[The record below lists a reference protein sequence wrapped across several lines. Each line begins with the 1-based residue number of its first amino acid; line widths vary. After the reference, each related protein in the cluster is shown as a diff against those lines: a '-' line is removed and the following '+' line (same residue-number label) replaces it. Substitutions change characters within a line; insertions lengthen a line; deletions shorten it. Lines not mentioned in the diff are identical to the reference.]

1 MCGIAGVFNRDG
13 RPVDAARLRAMADT
27 LRHRG
32 PDAEGAWVA
41 GPVGLAHRRLS
52 VLDLSAAGRQP
63 MGNEDGAVQVCYN
76 GEIYNFAELRQELEA
91 LGHVFRSATDTEV
104 IVHAWEQWGRAAWSR
119 FNGMFAF
126 ALWDGRT
133 RSLVL
138 VRDRLGVKPLYVHRT
153 AERVVFGSELK
164 ALLAWPDT
172 PREVDPSA
180 VDAFLAF
187 NYVPGPRTIWR
198 DIESLPPGFDLVVTS
213 QTAHAEPWWDVHFG
227 QQPLTDRADTVERIR
242 ALCHDAVRARLVSDV
257 PLGAFLSGGLDS
269 SAIVHHMRP
278 HHAGPLHTFSVRFG
292 EASYDES
299 PFADLVARRYDLQ
312 HHEVVCTAD
321 DVSATLDRVVW
332 HADNPTADI
341 SMVPML
347 RLSEAARR
355 EVTVV
360 LSGDGGDEVFGGYPI
375 YQADRVARVWR
386 HLPGWFRRGVA
397 ERLVQRLPTSHRK
410 LSAEY
415 ALRAFVGAASRPPE
429 EAHARWRLICTDA
442 EREALLGQEAWRLVQ
457 QETRTEQPFL
467 DAYLASG
474 AADLLDR
481 MFYVDIKTFLADSIL
496 PKVDRMTM
504 AVGLEARTPWLDY
517 RLVELG
523 AQVPSSWKV
532 TGFDTKRIF
541 KDAMRGH
548 VPDAIVR
555 RRKAGFH
562 APLAAWFRGPLRGL
576 VEETLAP
583 GALGGLPLLQP
594 HAVAG
599 LVREHLAGHANHA
612 FKLWGLMT
620 LVRWRASVATSGHGL
635 KHEA

>member
-13 RPVDAARLRAMADT
+13 RPVDAARLLAMGDAV
-27 LRHRG
+27 RHRG
-32 PDAEGAWVA
+32 PDGDGTWSE

-52 VLDLSAAGRQP
+52 VLDLSSAGRQP
-63 MGNEDGAVQVCYN
+63 MANEDGSVQVCYN
-76 GEIYNFAELRQELEA
+76 GEIYNFVELRHELQA
-91 LGHVFRSATDTEV
+91 LGHTFRSSTDTEV
-104 IVHAWEQWGRAAWSR
+104 IVHAWEQWGHDAWSR

-126 ALWDGRT
+126 AVWDTRART
-133 RSLVL
+133 LVL
-138 VRDRLGVKPLYVHRT
+138 VRDRLGVKPLYVHQS
-153 AERVVFGSELK
+153 ASQVVFGSELK
-164 ALLAWPDT
+164 ALLAWPET
-172 PREVDPSA
+172 PRTLDVTA

-198 DIESLPPGFDLVVTS
+198 EIEALPPGHALVVTAG
-213 QTAHAEPWWDVHFG
+213 TARLTQYWDVHFG
-227 QQPLTDRADTVERIR
+227 QDALTDRADAIERIR

-278 HHAGPLHTFSVRFG
+278 HHEGPLHTFSVRFG
-292 EASYDES
+292 EASFDEG
-299 PFADLVARRYDLQ
+299 PFADLVARHYDLQ

-321 DVSATLDRVVW
+321 DVRATLDRVVW

-347 RLSEAARR
+347 RLAEAARR

-375 YQADRVARVWR
+375 YQADRLARVWR
-386 HLPGWFRRGVA
+386 HLPVWFRTGVVT
-397 ERLVQRLPTSHRK
+397 RLVDRLPASQRK
-410 LSAEY
+410 LSADY
-415 ALRAFVGAASRPPE
+415 ALRAFVAAAGRPPD
-429 EAHARWRLICTDA
+429 EAHARWRLICSDA
-442 EREALLGQEAWRLVQ
+442 EREALLGPDVWRVVQ
-457 QETRTEQPFL
+457 AETRTDQPFL

-474 AADLLDR
+474 SDDLLDR
-481 MFYVDIKTFLADSIL
+481 MFYVDVKTFLADSIL

-504 AVGLEARTPWLDY
+504 AFGLEARTPWLDY

-523 AQVPSSWKV
+523 ARLPSAWKV
-532 TGFDTKRIF
+532 TGLDTKRIF
-541 KDAMRGH
+541 KDAMRGQ

-562 APLAAWFRGPLRGL
+562 APLAAWFRGPLRDL

-583 GALGGLPLLQP
+583 TALAALPVLQP
-594 HAVAG
+594 SAVSR
-599 LVREHLAGHANHA
+599 LVREHLDGRANHA

-620 LVRWRASVATSGHGL
+620 LIRWRASIKQS
-635 KHEA
+635 

>member
-1 MCGIAGVFNRDG
+1 MG
-13 RPVDAARLRAMADT
+13 DT

-32 PDAEGAWVA
+32 PDADGVWVD

-63 MGNEDGAVQVCYN
+63 MGNEDGDVQVCYN
-76 GEIYNFAELRQELEA
+76 GEIYNFDELRRELEA
-91 LGHVFRSATDTEV
+91 HGHVFRSATDTEV
-104 IVHAWEQWGRAAWSR
+104 IVHAWEQWGRAAWAR

-126 ALWDGRT
+126 ALWDARM
-133 RSLVL
+133 RCLVL

-153 AERVVFGSELK
+153 ATQVVFGSELK
-164 ALLAWPDT
+164 ALLAWPET
-172 PREVDPSA
+172 PRDIDPTA
-180 VDAFLAF
+180 LDAFLAF

-198 DIESLPPGFDLVVTS
+198 GIESLPPGHDLIVTAE
-213 QTAHAEPWWDVHFG
+213 TARLEPWWDVHFG
-227 QQPLTDRADTVERIR
+227 EQPLTNRPDAVQQIR

-278 HHAGPLHTFSVRFG
+278 HHSGPLHTFSVRFG
-292 EASYDES
+292 EASFDEG
-299 PFADLVARRYDLQ
+299 PFAALVARRYDLH

-321 DVSATLDRVVW
+321 DVRTTLDRVVW

-360 LSGDGGDEVFGGYPI
+360 LSGDGGDEIFGGYPI
-375 YQADRVARVWR
+375 YQADRLARVWR
-386 HLPGWFRRGVA
+386 HLPGWFRRGIA
-397 ERLVQRLPTSHRK
+397 ERLVDRLPTSQRK
-410 LSAEY
+410 LSVEY
-415 ALRAFVGAASRPPE
+415 ALRAFVGAASLPPE
-429 EAHARWRLICTDA
+429 EAHARWRLICSDA
-442 EREALLGQEAWRLVQ
+442 ERAALLGPDVWQQVQ
-457 QETRTEQPFL
+457 QETRTDQPFL

-474 AADLLDR
+474 APNLIDR

-504 AVGLEARTPWLDY
+504 AFGLEARTPWLDY

-523 AQVPSSWKV
+523 ARVPVSWKV
-532 TGFDTKRIF
+532 TGLDTKRIF

-548 VPDAIVR
+548 LPDAIVR

-562 APLAAWFRGPLRGL
+562 APLAAWFRGPLRDL
-576 VEETLAP
+576 VHTTLARD
-583 GALGGLPLLQP
+583 AVQALPLLQP
-594 HAVAG
+594 DAVAR
-599 LVREHLAGHANHA
+599 LVREHLEGHANHA

-620 LVRWRASVATSGHGL
+620 LVRWRVSVDMSTHQASSI
-635 KHEA
+635 KHQASSIKH